1 MKETMLSNWPAV
13 PMLLAVAACAPLP
26 GSDGDRVV
34 LAQTADTTEA
44 APTAPGGD
52 CASASVHESRRE
64 GTIDCFYN
72 WNHGLA
78 ACRLGREH
86 QLAATETRS

>member
-26 GSDGDRVV
+26 GNDADRMV
-34 LAQTADTTEA
+34 LARTADVTEA
-44 APTAPGGD
+44 APTAPDGD

-72 WNHGLA
+72 WNQGLA
-78 ACRLGREH
+78 ACRHERGQ
-86 QLAATETRS
+86 QLAATETRQ